1 MGDQV
6 GERGDAGGVLAAAE
20 DFPAVDVVG
29 GQVGHGAAAV
39 VIMVDPDLTGLAGRQ
54 GGVAAAAG
62 LDGGLLVGGDHIIV
76 AANGLP
82 SHVRS

>member
-1 MGDQV
+1 MHQ
-6 GERGDAGGVLAAAE
+6 
-20 DFPAVDVVG
+20 AVDVKHLVAG
-29 GQVGHGAAAV
+29 QPNSDLVAVICREGCGQVGHGGAAV